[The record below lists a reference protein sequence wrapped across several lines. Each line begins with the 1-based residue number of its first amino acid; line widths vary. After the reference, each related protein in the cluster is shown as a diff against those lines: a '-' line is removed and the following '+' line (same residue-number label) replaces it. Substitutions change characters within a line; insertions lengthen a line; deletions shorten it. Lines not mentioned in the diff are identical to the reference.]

1 MKISRH
7 KDGSK
12 AIELAVTESE
22 DSKLSLQGDTTV
34 TANDRETGEASTV
47 ATISQHGA
55 MNFNQRPTVAGQ
67 DVALASDSAVD
78 LSTNSKTIVDNY
90 TDVIALCPV
99 QEMVT
104 VLYSIQNESANEKG
118 VITIIETDFGYSL
131 SSEKRALEGYFAN
144 IEFGVRESNGSLLL
158 DVIGSGAG
166 LITDFKYRVNTV
178 NTLYV

>member
-12 AIELAVTESE
+12 AIELAVTETE
-22 DSKLSLQGDTTV
+22 DSKLEFQGDTTV
-34 TANDRETGEASTV
+34 TANDRLTGETSTV
-47 ATISQHGA
+47 ATISQHGS

-67 DVALASDSAVD
+67 NVALESDTAVD
-78 LSTNSKTIVDNY
+78 LSTKHQTIIDSS
-90 TDVIALCPV
+90 TAIIALCPA

-104 VLYSIQNESANEKG
+104 VLYSIQNEACNEKG
-118 VITIIETDFGYSL
+118 IITITETDFGYSA
-131 SSEKRALEGYFAN
+131 SSEKRADVGSFSA